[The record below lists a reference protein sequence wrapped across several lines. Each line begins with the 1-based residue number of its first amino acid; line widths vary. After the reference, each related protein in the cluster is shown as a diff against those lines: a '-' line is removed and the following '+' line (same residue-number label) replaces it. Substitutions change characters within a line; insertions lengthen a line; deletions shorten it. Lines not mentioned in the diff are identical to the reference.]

1 MISSYRERRQ
11 LHSPKPRKPPCAANS
26 GHRFET
32 RPAGTHL
39 LAKSG
44 ALGRNT
50 QDISRGRALLIQG
63 AIVRLADIQ
72 RLPDLLAQGS
82 LGQLVTSNKL
92 DTFLKDSMS
101 EEVPRKLGLAW
112 PDRLVRESEI
122 RESEETHS

>member
-1 MISSYRERRQ
+1 MFAWRI
-11 LHSPKPRKPPCAANS
+11 
-26 GHRFET
+26 
-32 RPAGTHL
+32 
-39 LAKSG
+39 
-44 ALGRNT
+44 
-50 QDISRGRALLIQG
+50 
-63 AIVRLADIQ
+63 
-72 RLPDLLAQGS
+72 LAQGS